1 MEHADVIIE
10 GYSETEL
17 SYEMAAMKQKE
28 TDKGAEQILTHF
40 LKQIN

>member
-10 GYSETEL
+10 GYNEMEL
-17 SYEMAAMKQKE
+17 TYEMAAAEQKE
-28 TDKGAEQILTHF
+28 TDKGADIDTF